1 MARPREFDTDLALN
15 QMRDI
20 FWMSGFEG
28 SSLSTL
34 VSATGVHKAS
44 LYAAFGTKQDIFC
57 KALVNYE
64 QIHIRACIDMMA
76 KLGGRKAL
84 EALLMAPVEAVS
96 NGDRRGC
103 FLCNSSGDYASLDK
117 AAAAI
122 VDRGQDMMLDAIGK
136 ALEEADIMHVQ
147 PGEVLAIYFG
157 QRVLSRSGM
166 APQAIKQ
173 IARSVIDRL

>member
-15 QMRDI
+15 QMRDV
-20 FWMSGFEG
+20 FWTSGFEG
-28 SSLSTL
+28 SSLSNL

-57 KALVNYE
+57 KALLNYE
-64 QIHIRACIDMMA
+64 QIHIRACVDMMA

-84 EALLMAPVEAVS
+84 EALLMVPVEAVR

-103 FLCNSSGDYASLDK
+103 FLCNSSSDYESLDK
-117 AAAAI
+117 EAAAI
-122 VDRGQDMMLDAIGK
+122 VDRGQDMMLRAIGK
-136 ALEEADIMHVQ
+136 ALKEAEIAHVQ
-147 PGEVLAIYFG
+147 PAEVLAVYFG

-166 APQAIKQ
+166 GSKAIED
-173 IARSVIDRL
+173 IARSALDRL